1 MKPDL
6 FAKAG
11 AVVYVLW
18 GLLHLK
24 AAQMMFVLGESLE
37 PGMVQARIFQ
47 NGWNLLIFAVFGMV
61 IAVAMNPIP
70 TSNPN
75 ITPPTNPVI
84 PRFCIRAAST
94 MDVISAVKKLM
105 MNGAGEGLI
114 SSSVLPIA
122 LSHAFPN
129 NGPYHNPPSG

>member
-61 IAVAMNPIP
+61 IAVAMNWKNSP
-70 TSNPN
+70 TGYWLNL
-75 ITPPTNPVI
+75 
-84 PRFCIRAAST
+84 C
-94 MDVISAVKKLM
+94 VISAADIGFIYFVLM
-105 MNGAGEGLI
+105 PGYAPMMPGVLGPILWIVALGLTTGAYLK
-114 SSSVLPIA
+114 A
-122 LSHAFPN
+122 R
-129 NGPYHNPPSG
+129 SGAQSA